1 MKTKKW
7 ILEKKW
13 IFWFYLDFFKW
24 HIHNLIVSWPIRALA
39 NQRAVQ
45 SEIELKIILFL
56 GLVPSYDYEFGTDDY
71 DITDRKPTNFGNAL
85 DMYMSETGEPDIY
98 ELLDLDKSDLMKNV
112 FQQYFYY

>member
-1 MKTKKW
+1 MAHSQFDSKLT
-7 ILEKKW
+7 
-13 IFWFYLDFFKW
+13 
-24 HIHNLIVSWPIRALA
+24 
-39 NQRAVQ
+39 NQRASQ
-45 SEIELKIILFL
+45 SEIEIKNYLI